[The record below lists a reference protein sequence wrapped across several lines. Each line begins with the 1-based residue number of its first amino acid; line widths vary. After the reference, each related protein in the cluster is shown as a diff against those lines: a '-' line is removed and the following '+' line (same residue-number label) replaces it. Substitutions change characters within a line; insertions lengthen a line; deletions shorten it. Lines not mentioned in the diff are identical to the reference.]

1 MESTNVK
8 RILLLLFLPVLPAGP
23 AAAQHTHPAAPA
35 DTARAAH
42 AAHGAAPA
50 ADAQAHGM
58 SGVLGIPQTREGS
71 GTSWLPDAT
80 PMHAVHGQ
88 AGAWSLML
96 HGQAF
101 LQYIDEGSDRGDDQ
115 LGSINWI
122 MGMARRPFGGGEVT
136 LRAMLSAEPWTVG
149 DCGYPDLLA
158 TGETCNG
165 EPLHDRQHPHDL
177 FMELAAGYQR
187 ALSDDLGLELYG
199 GLAAEPALGPTAY
212 PHRVSAFPGPLA
224 PISHHWLDATHITF
238 GSLTAGLFGRA
249 WKAEASLFNGRE
261 PDEDRFDLDLDALD
275 SYSGRLSFM
284 PTSNW
289 MLQVSAGQLNEAEPG
304 HAADDP
310 RVDVTRY
317 TASAIY
323 HRPVGGTGLWA
334 STVAWG
340 HNVEDDVG
348 TNALLA
354 ETSLNLA
361 DRHILS
367 GRAEWVEKAGHDL
380 VLADHD
386 LEDEIF
392 SVAKV
397 GVGYTLQLPA
407 IAQWTP
413 GIGAGVSMSFLP
425 DELEPDYGDT
435 NPFGVVVFGSIRP
448 AAMRMGGAA
457 HAPTPVGSDGAHARP
472 SDGRTMPAQDAHADH
487 AQPRPQDAHAGHAQ
501 PQANDAHAGHAAAAQ
516 QAHGVHGAMPTG
528 ALTVDDVRTALQAR
542 GITPGHETE
551 VQQPFWAVPT
561 TVIQLPAA
569 RTPHAAVHVNV
580 YAASM
585 AVHEDATKSFTTM
598 PSWVAPPHF
607 FHVRN
612 VLLVLLADPAQD
624 AQLVAD
630 VEALVKE
637 LGGMRMHHEP
647 GASPH

>member
-1 MESTNVK
+1 MK
-8 RILLLLFLPVLPAGP
+8 RILLLSLILPLLPQP
-23 AAAQHTHPAAPA
+23 AAAQHVHPTAPRDTAHAVHEPAA
-35 DTARAAH
+35 TAH
-42 AAHGAAPA
+42 AT
-50 ADAQAHGM
+50 DAQAHAM
-58 SGVLGIPQTREGS
+58 TGVLGMPQAREGS

-88 AGAWSLML
+88 AGSWSLML

-122 MGMARRPFGGGEVT
+122 MGMARRPLAGGEVT

-177 FMELAAGYQR
+177 FMELAVGYQR
-187 ALSDDLGLELYG
+187 ALNEDVGLELYG

-238 GSLTAGLFGRA
+238 GSVTAGVFGRR

-261 PDEDRFDLDLDALD
+261 PDEERFDLDFDALD

-284 PTSNW
+284 PSGNW
-289 MLQVSAGQLNEAEPG
+289 MLQVSAGQLTEAEPG
-304 HAADDP
+304 HAAGDP
-310 RVDVTRY
+310 RVDATRY
-317 TASAIY
+317 TASVIH
-323 HRPVGGTGLWA
+323 HRPVGSNGLWA
-334 STVAWG
+334 STIAWG

-361 DRHILS
+361 ERHILS

-386 LEDEIF
+386 LEDDIF

-407 IAQWTP
+407 IGGWTP
-413 GIGAGVSMSFLP
+413 GVGAGVSMSFLP
-425 DELEPDYGDT
+425 DELGSDYGDT
-435 NPFGVVVFGSIRP
+435 TPLGLVVFGSLRP

-457 HAPTPVGSDGAHARP
+457 HMPGPVES
-472 SDGRTMPAQDAHADH
+472 
-487 AQPRPQDAHAGHAQ
+487 GH
-501 PQANDAHAGHAAAAQ
+501 
-516 QAHGVHGAMPTG
+516 
-528 ALTVDDVRTALQAR
+528 
-542 GITPGHETE
+542 
-551 VQQPFWAVPT
+551 
-561 TVIQLPAA
+561 
-569 RTPHAAVHVNV
+569 
-580 YAASM
+580 
-585 AVHEDATKSFTTM
+585 
-598 PSWVAPPHF
+598 
-607 FHVRN
+607 
-612 VLLVLLADPAQD
+612 
-624 AQLVAD
+624 
-630 VEALVKE
+630 
-637 LGGMRMHHEP
+637 
-647 GASPH
+647 